1 MQRTTSMI
9 KSNDRFHLVLD
20 EIEDY
25 ATLLLDSS
33 GNVLNWNKGAEKI
46 LGYKKAEIKGKS
58 IELFHT
64 PEDTGKKIPRKLLQQ
79 SVMSGKSSNEGWRVR
94 KNGTRF
100 WGNTVITAMMDE
112 SKMVIGFSVITR
124 DLTEKKSLEEA
135 GKFLLQTS
143 EGLLRIFNASPSGMI
158 IADTESGRLIEVN
171 NSFLSTFNY
180 KREEAIGLTA
190 DELGFVSSETQQKV
204 FGKLKQQGFLKN
216 EAVPAITKNGKRIHT
231 IFSVERFEMK
241 GRECFLCVFHDIS
254 DIREMEKRIIESEN
268 KFRKIIEEAGD
279 VLYTTNAHGQ
289 FVYINPRVNVLT
301 EYTEEELIGK
311 HFSVLISPEWK
322 NDVIAYYKT
331 QFQNRV
337 YETRMEFTILT
348 KSGKEKWVEQV
359 VIMHAVNGFIHG
371 FQCIVRDITER
382 KKTNLLLA
390 AQKKTIERKNKDILD
405 SINYAKH
412 IQDAIFPPR
421 ELVKKI
427 LPQSFILLKPKD
439 IISGDFYWIE
449 KFNHKTFIAA
459 ADCTGHGVPGA
470 LLSIIGY
477 NLLSKSINEHGHTK
491 PNKILNELSNGI
503 SKTLRQSVGKYGVT
517 DSMDIALCVIDRVNN
532 VLEYAG
538 AYNSIY
544 LIRKKELKE
553 IRADRFPIGLFRG
566 EKSKRFTNH
575 RIKLEKGDLIYL
587 FSDGYP
593 DQFGG
598 PLGKKLKYNEFKRI
612 LLSIHHLPLSQQKN
626 ELDKTIED
634 WKWKKEEQTDDI
646 LIIGIKI

>member
-566 EKSKRFTNH
+566 EKSKRYTNH

>member
-1 MQRTTSMI
+1 MI

-566 EKSKRFTNH
+566 EKSKRYTNH